1 MENRSEATAAE
12 GEEPSRWDMIE
23 AQALEAANFYA
34 TLWEIL
40 QFEWDR
46 MVSFKIVVFLRPVRS
61 KHDQTKV
68 FRKKSLS

>member
-12 GEEPSRWDMIE
+12 GEESSRWDMIE
-23 AQALEAANFYA
+23 AHAFEAANFYA

-46 MVSFKIVVFLRPVRS
+46 MVNFKIVAFLRPAQF
-61 KHDQTKV
+61 KNDQIKN
-68 FRKKSLS
+68 FNQFAKF